1 MILFDN
7 KVTNAALFNNGIIT
21 TNINEKISLDTIDI
35 NNERNVME
43 FLKNVSDV
51 CKDIKIVLSYFDYK
65 EDEKKNLEELIEKI
79 KKYCEEEIKVKLVIC
94 DEKQIINNVFNYMN
108 LFYEK

>member
-1 MILFDN
+1 
-7 KVTNAALFNNGIIT
+7 
-21 TNINEKISLDTIDI
+21 
-35 NNERNVME
+35 ME

-51 CKDIKIVLSYFDYK
+51 CKDIKIVLSCFDYK

-79 KKYCEEEIKVKLVIC
+79 KKYCEEEIKVKLVVC
-94 DEKQIINNVFNYMN
+94 NENQIANNVFNYMN